1 VTISKAIDPA
11 RVGLSKSLM
20 TTPCERQGYYK
31 ETVRDP
37 DGRRLSFPL
46 PERVTFGTAVDEAVG
61 YLVYRDQHGDVDPDW
76 NDEQFADIVGN
87 DARII
92 GMQAAEAALGWP
104 LVTDPDT
111 FGVQLANAIRLYF
124 TSDDGLDRIRALY
137 PERLRIQG
145 ENGHSIKAGDVIG
158 TPDFLTDAS
167 VVDVKTWGRNDGI
180 KKFWRSAEMGVYAYL
195 FAAIDGE
202 LPKRLAYQAYV
213 RVSKPYWTWLEIT
226 DEAEIAALVSM
237 GRETAA
243 HWRGLLEL
251 GRPELFPTDVYY
263 CGDCPFRL
271 PMPEVGHDGCAVGRL
286 VPVTE
291 EAE

>member
-1 VTISKAIDPA
+1 MTISKAIDPA

-20 TTPCERQGYYK
+20 TTPCERQGFYK
-31 ETVRDP
+31 ETVRD
-37 DGRRLSFPL
+37 DNGRRLSFPL

-61 YLVYRDQHGDVDPDW
+61 FIVFHDREQREMLFDPAGIGLAAAKAASGWDLVPDPDV
-76 NDEQFADIVGN
+76 FA
-87 DARII
+87 
-92 GMQAAEAALGWP
+92 
-104 LVTDPDT
+104 
-111 FGVQLANAIRLYF
+111 VQVRNAVELF
-124 TSDDGLDRIRALY
+124 LTQPDGLARLRALY

-145 ENGHSIKAGDVIG
+145 DEGKSIRAGDVIG

-167 VVDVKTWGRNDGI
+167 VVDVKTWGRNDGA

-195 FAAIDGE
+195 FTAIDGAF
-202 LPKRLAYQAYV
+202 PKRLAYQAYV

-251 GRPELFPTDVYY
+251 GRAELFPTDTYY

-271 PMPEVGHDGCAVGRL
+271 PMPEHGHDGCAVGRL
-286 VPVTE
+286 VPLTE
-291 EAE
+291 GATE